1 MIEIGSAVKF
11 NGAVSAI
18 DTGTFTVN
26 IKEFF
31 IDGQW
36 KRFIE
41 PRAVEIATTDYDNH
55 LTASEL
61 TFISNSLERLMR
73 NTNFDENEKEVAD
86 SIVKKL
92 KS

>member
-41 PRAVEIATTDYDNH
+41 PRAVEIATTDYQK
-55 LTASEL
+55 SG
-61 TFISNSLERLMR
+61 
-73 NTNFDENEKEVAD
+73 
-86 SIVKKL
+86 VKPL
-92 KS
+92 ALAMGI